1 MNSRDYGKK
10 LNNIYQESEAKIN
23 AMKEA
28 HENAQELLQKIEDYF
43 NQAEQLNDKITDEE
57 TGLQAILD
65 SAQELESNI
74 NTAKSSADAELQ
86 KIVDALASVQS
97 NIEEM
102 ETSYKTFTEL
112 NDKIT
117 DEETGL
123 QAILDSAQ
131 ELESNINTAKS
142 SADAELQK
150 IVDALASVQSN
161 IEEMETSYKTF
172 TELNDKITD
181 EETGLQAILDQ
192 SSELKKEIISVKS
205 NAERIYKEILS
216 LRDNAAERVKDI
228 DNYKTNANNTAQEI
242 QAKYDESVEFE
253 KKIQEIFDIGAKG
266 AHANYF
272 VERRNQ
278 LRKMCII
285 WMIIA
290 LLMLSATVLLAR
302 CFIVPLSDR
311 VTKDGVFDLNLSVLL
326 LRLSVLTPTAFG
338 LVYALKQY
346 SQERRLHEKYA
357 FKAISTYSLETSL
370 KTLTRTTGAL
380 NDPSRDKKIVDLA
393 VRSFSSIYQ
402 EPVEN
407 KKESWSF
414 GAGNK
419 LLKLTAET
427 NQTVGKIYQEV
438 DQLADQAKG
447 GVDK

>member
-131 ELESNINTAKS
+131 EL
-142 SADAELQK
+142 
-150 IVDALASVQSN
+150 
-161 IEEMETSYKTF
+161 
-172 TELNDKITD
+172 
-181 EETGLQAILDQ
+181 
-192 SSELKKEIISVKS
+192 KKEIISVKS

-253 KKIQEIFDIGAKG
+253 KKIQEIFDIGTKG

-419 LLKLTAET
+419 LLKLTAEI

-438 DQLADQAKG
+438 DQLADQAKD

>member
-43 NQAEQLNDKITDEE
+43 NQAEQ
-57 TGLQAILD
+57 
-65 SAQELESNI
+65 
-74 NTAKSSADAELQ
+74 
-86 KIVDALASVQS
+86 
-97 NIEEM
+97 
-102 ETSYKTFTEL
+102 L

-253 KKIQEIFDIGAKG
+253 KKIQEIFDIGTKG
-266 AHANYF
+266 AYANYF

-438 DQLADQAKG
+438 GQLADQAKG

>member
-43 NQAEQLNDKITDEE
+43 NQAEQ
-57 TGLQAILD
+57 
-65 SAQELESNI
+65 
-74 NTAKSSADAELQ
+74 
-86 KIVDALASVQS
+86 
-97 NIEEM
+97 
-102 ETSYKTFTEL
+102 L

-253 KKIQEIFDIGAKG
+253 KKIQEIFDIGTKG

-427 NQTVGKIYQEV
+427 NQTVEKIYQEV

>member
-102 ETSYKTFTEL
+102 ETSYK
-112 NDKIT
+112 I
-117 DEETGL
+117 
-123 QAILDSAQ
+123 
-131 ELESNINTAKS
+131 
-142 SADAELQK
+142 
-150 IVDALASVQSN
+150 
-161 IEEMETSYKTF
+161 F

-253 KKIQEIFDIGAKG
+253 KKIQEIFDIGTKG

-290 LLMLSATVLLAR
+290 LLMLSATVLLAW
-302 CFIVPLSDR
+302 CFIVLLSDH
-311 VTKDGVFDLNLSVLL
+311 VTKDGVFNLNLSVLL

-438 DQLADQAKG
+438 DQLADQAKD

>member
-43 NQAEQLNDKITDEE
+43 NQAEQ
-57 TGLQAILD
+57 
-65 SAQELESNI
+65 
-74 NTAKSSADAELQ
+74 
-86 KIVDALASVQS
+86 
-97 NIEEM
+97 
-102 ETSYKTFTEL
+102 L

-253 KKIQEIFDIGAKG
+253 KKIQEIFDIGTKG

-438 DQLADQAKG
+438 DQLADQAKD

>member
-43 NQAEQLNDKITDEE
+43 NQAEQ
-57 TGLQAILD
+57 
-65 SAQELESNI
+65 
-74 NTAKSSADAELQ
+74 
-86 KIVDALASVQS
+86 
-97 NIEEM
+97 
-102 ETSYKTFTEL
+102 L

-253 KKIQEIFDIGAKG
+253 KKIQEIFDIGTKG

-393 VRSFSSIYQ
+393 VRSFSFIYQ

>member
-43 NQAEQLNDKITDEE
+43 NQAEQ
-57 TGLQAILD
+57 
-65 SAQELESNI
+65 
-74 NTAKSSADAELQ
+74 
-86 KIVDALASVQS
+86 
-97 NIEEM
+97 
-102 ETSYKTFTEL
+102 L

-253 KKIQEIFDIGAKG
+253 KKIQEIFDIGTKG

-393 VRSFSSIYQ
+393 VRSFS
-402 EPVEN
+402 
-407 KKESWSF
+407 
-414 GAGNK
+414 AGNK
-419 LLKLTAET
+419 LLKLTAEI

-438 DQLADQAKG
+438 DQLANQAKD

>member
-43 NQAEQLNDKITDEE
+43 NQAEQ
-57 TGLQAILD
+57 
-65 SAQELESNI
+65 
-74 NTAKSSADAELQ
+74 
-86 KIVDALASVQS
+86 
-97 NIEEM
+97 
-102 ETSYKTFTEL
+102 L

-253 KKIQEIFDIGAKG
+253 KKIQEIFDIGTKG